1 MPIYE
6 YECDTCSIITESF
19 QSISDDPLTSCPKC
33 DGALK
38 KLISPSSFQL
48 KGGGWYA
55 DGYGNTKS
63 APSKTSESTPVPP
76 KTDSSKAC
84 KKNTAKSCPCAS

>member
-6 YECDTCSIITESF
+6 YECDTCSIITEAF
-19 QSISDDPLTSCPKC
+19 QSISDAPLTSCPKC
-33 DGALK
+33 DGALR
-38 KLISPSSFQL
+38 KLISSSSFQL

-63 APSKTSESTPVPP
+63 TPSKTSKNTPAPP
-76 KTDSSKAC
+76 KTDSSKDC
-84 KKNTAKSCPCAS
+84 KKSSAQSCPCAS